1 MFKLVHRYFHQHLS
15 LFVIVAGAL
24 SFFISNI
31 FMKEILSATHYG
43 HYSIFVTYFSLIY
56 VFGILGT
63 EQVFLRFS
71 IQTKK
76 DTIVTQKFQLQLIL
90 VVILFSTILCSFLFK
105 KYYSEITIS
114 TLLLFVSS
122 LSMIGSLF
130 LFSILRLNANFV
142 LAQFISNYWK
152 IVLCTLAGCFYIFKD
167 NGLAFF
173 ITVVC
178 VNVILI
184 FALSLSYVCKKI
196 SISFNNDVSIKEI
209 MQTGFHFFLSIFSF
223 SVLLFAD
230 RFIIEMKY
238 SFIEFGNFFYLT
250 NFFLAPY
257 AILQNYIGFK
267 QLIVFKGNFNKDY
280 FVNFNRKAL
289 FFGVLLGF
297 FLLLLAFILNYT
309 NVISFRFNRYP
320 SIIVLL
326 LLTGVVRLYSSSIIS
341 AFEARTSITTL
352 RKANVYIAGITFI
365 ILLAAVFLASSIE
378 EILIYVILIWVFRC
392 FIHRQLLLRQMK
404 ISI

>member
-31 FMKEILSATHYG
+31 LMKGILSATHYG

-71 IQTKK
+71 IQSKRE
-76 DTIVTQKFQLQLIL
+76 TIETQKFQLQLIT
-90 VVILFSTILCSFLFK
+90 VIILFSTILCTFLFR
-105 KYYSEITIS
+105 KYYSEIAIN
-114 TLLLFVSS
+114 TLLLFASS

-130 LFSILRLNANFV
+130 LFSILRLTSDFV

-152 IVLCTLAGCFYIFKD
+152 IVMCILAAFFYIFKNND
-167 NGLAFF
+167 LNLF
-173 ITVVC
+173 IAIVC
-178 VNVILI
+178 SNVLLI

-196 SISFNNDVSIKEI
+196 SFSFNKDVSIKEI
-209 MQTGFHFFLSIFSF
+209 VQTGFHFFLSIFSF

-230 RFIIEMKY
+230 RFIIETKY

-267 QLIVFKGNFNKDY
+267 QLIVFKEGFNRGY
-280 FVNFNRKAL
+280 FISFNRKAL
-289 FFGVLLGF
+289 FFGALLGL

-309 NVISFRFNRYP
+309 DVIQFRFNRYP
-320 SIIVLL
+320 LIIALL
-326 LLTGVVRLYSSSIIS
+326 LFTGIVRLYSSSIIA
-341 AFEARTSITTL
+341 AFEARTSIKTL
-352 RKANVYIAGITFI
+352 RKANIYIAGITFV
-365 ILLAAVFLASSIE
+365 ILLMAVFLASSIE
-378 EILIYVILIWVFRC
+378 EILIYVIFIWLFRC
-392 FIHRQLLLRQMK
+392 IIHRRLLLHQMK

>member
-1 MFKLVHRYFHQHLS
+1 
-15 LFVIVAGAL
+15 
-24 SFFISNI
+24 
-31 FMKEILSATHYG
+31 MKGVLSATHYG

-76 DTIVTQKFQLQLIL
+76 ETIETQKFQLQLIT
-90 VVILFSTILCSFLFK
+90 VIILFSTILCTFLFR
-105 KYYSEITIS
+105 KYYSEIAIN
-114 TLLLFVSS
+114 TLLLFASS

-130 LFSILRLNANFV
+130 LFSILRLTSDFV

-152 IVLCTLAGCFYIFKD
+152 IVMCILAAFFYIFKNND
-167 NGLAFF
+167 LNLF
-173 ITVVC
+173 IAIVC
-178 VNVILI
+178 SNVLLI

-196 SISFNNDVSIKEI
+196 SISFNKDVSIKEI
-209 MQTGFHFFLSIFSF
+209 VQTGFHFFLSIFSF

-230 RFIIEMKY
+230 RFIIETKY

-267 QLIVFKGNFNKDY
+267 QLIVFKGGFNRDY
-280 FVNFNRKAL
+280 FVSFNKKAL
-289 FFGVLLGF
+289 FFGALLGL
-297 FLLLLAFILNYT
+297 FLLFLAFILNYT
-309 NVISFRFNRYP
+309 DVIQFSFNRYP
-320 SIIVLL
+320 LIIALL
-326 LLTGVVRLYSSSIIS
+326 LFTGIVRLYSSSIIA
-341 AFEARTSITTL
+341 AFEARTSIKTL
-352 RKANVYIAGITFI
+352 RKANIYIAGITFV
-365 ILLAAVFLASSIE
+365 ILLMAVFLASSIE
-378 EILIYVILIWVFRC
+378 EILIYVIFIWLFRC
-392 FIHRQLLLRQMK
+392 IIHRRLLLHQMK